1 MTHDLYTLLEEAPEM
16 YLYEIQEWIALT
28 YEVHISRT
36 ALHQSIRDAGITYKL
51 LQRAAA
57 ECNEDFR
64 QEWKQDANI
73 HFSASQMI
81 FVDETSK
88 DECTIYQHYGHSI
101 TGTRVT
107 VSANFI

>member
-1 MTHDLYTLLEEAPEM
+1 M
-16 YLYEIQEWIALT
+16 YLYEIQEWITLT
-28 YEVHISRT
+28 HKVHISRT
-36 ALHQSIRDAGITYKL
+36 ALHQSIRNAGIVYKL

-57 ECNEDFR
+57 EHNKDFR

-88 DECTIYQHYGHSI
+88 DEHTIYWHYGRSI
-101 TGTRVT
+101 TGTCAT